1 MNKEKKQK
9 RESPLKSPLGMFFNL
24 APKDPIMRAL
34 FDYCLMWI
42 IFLGFGY
49 MFLNNMYIFFTQFIF
64 SSLAWGCVMGGILYF
79 NYSALVGMRAKY
91 QLVKRMHT
99 TPPNEAI
106 DTNMGA
112 YDSPKEKNNKKG
124 GKNERINKKG

>member
-1 MNKEKKQK
+1 MVKEKKEK

-49 MFLNNMYIFFTQFIF
+49 MFLNHMYIFFKYFIF
-64 SSLAWGCVMGGILYF
+64 SNLSWGLVTGGILYF

-99 TPPNEAI
+99 EQPNASI
-106 DTNMGA
+106 DANMAA
-112 YDSPKEKNNKKG
+112 YDEPKAKTNKKG